1 MTGMGLID
9 AHCHLDQCRDP
20 VGVARAAAHAG
31 VVVVA
36 VTESPTRYFS
46 AARLFAGLTNVRV
59 ALGLHPLRAIRS
71 SKSDVQ
77 AFIDQMPNVDYV
89 GEVGLDYS
97 PAGKPSQAAQV
108 RVLDEILDAPGAIR
122 KVWSL
127 HARRAE
133 ADVIAKV
140 ETSGVP
146 GILHW
151 YTGPTAFIERACAA
165 GLYFSVN
172 LAMLS
177 SASGTRIVS
186 ALPRDRVLT
195 ETDAPF
201 AKAPSARGDPTD
213 IPRLV
218 VALARTWRLS
228 KDEARDQVFANMAAL
243 FARAKAGDSRAHTA

>member
-1 MTGMGLID
+1 MSLID
-9 AHCHLDQCRDP
+9 AHCHLDQFPDP
-20 VGVARAAAHAG
+20 VSAARAAAHAG
-31 VVVVA
+31 IVVVA
-36 VTESPTRYFS
+36 VTENPTRYFA
-46 AARLFAGLTNVRV
+46 AARLFAGRPNVRV
-59 ALGLHPLRAIRS
+59 ALGLHPLWAIRS
-71 SKSDVQ
+71 SKADVQ

-97 PAGKPSQAAQV
+97 SAGKPSQATQV

-133 ADVIAKV
+133 TEVIAKV
-140 ETSGVP
+140 EASGVA

-151 YTGPTAFIERACAA
+151 YTGPTALIERACSA

-213 IPRLV
+213 ISRLV
-218 VALARTWRLS
+218 DALARAWHLS
-228 KDEARDQVFANMAAL
+228 RDEARDQVFANMAAV
-243 FARAKAGDSRAHTA
+243 FARAKKGDPRARTA